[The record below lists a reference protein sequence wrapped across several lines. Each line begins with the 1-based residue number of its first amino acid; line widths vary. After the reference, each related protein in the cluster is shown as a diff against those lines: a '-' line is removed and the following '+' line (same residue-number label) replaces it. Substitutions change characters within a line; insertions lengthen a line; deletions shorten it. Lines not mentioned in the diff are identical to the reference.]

1 MSKLRRKNWRLSQV
15 KTSSLARDTLSKI
28 RLHVLALCVYPIEA
42 ESFSAASLQLSL
54 DPLGNGRGRLYAV
67 SPLIDPRAMQC
78 WWAPIRV
85 KQLSMAVIARVIWL
99 CACVRYWPYRGAG
112 TCASVHNLILLRHA
126 GKGCS
131 WSTRLLRWY
140 LSERGERRLG
150 SSQVLKKNKDCCS
163 DTHQF

>member
-15 KTSSLARDTLSKI
+15 KTSSLTRDTLSKI

-112 TCASVHNLILLRHA
+112 TCASVHNLILESLRFTFTPN
-126 GKGCS
+126 GKREFAPHDQVFPLFFVY
-131 WSTRLLRWY
+131 RLL
-140 LSERGERRLG
+140 LLH
-150 SSQVLKKNKDCCS
+150 KNK
-163 DTHQF
+163 